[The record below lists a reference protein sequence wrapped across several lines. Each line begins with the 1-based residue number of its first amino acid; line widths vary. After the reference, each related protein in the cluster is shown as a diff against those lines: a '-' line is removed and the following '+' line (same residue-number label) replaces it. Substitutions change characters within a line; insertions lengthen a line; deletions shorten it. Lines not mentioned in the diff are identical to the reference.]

1 MNTLDHHL
9 VALRDQVREWA
20 GDFRELAL
28 ELDADPDAIYRHL
41 DLPAVRYLSTWTVPA
56 GHGASPA
63 CAAGQRSPG
72 SSALERAVV
81 LEELGCADAAMM
93 LASPGPSMSGVLVDL
108 LADDKQKDW
117 FYSQLLA
124 GPRWTFFALTEPDHG
139 SAANSLRTTLTRD
152 GVLNGVK
159 RYVGNASRA
168 SVGVV
173 FARTRPGPLG
183 VTAVLVDASSPGYS
197 ATALPMLGLRGA
209 RICEIA
215 LSDVEV
221 PPDRVLGR
229 NLSPARRGMWACAQ
243 TFNHLRPGVAAL
255 ALENRS
261 TLSKAEQDGL
271 DRLRRRID
279 GTRAL
284 IHLAAATVDARCG
297 DGHLASAAKARAC
310 QLAEEATVEV
320 CRLFGPGA
328 RLEHPLLD
336 KLARDARGVEF
347 MEGTRNIQK
356 LNVFQGLLMG
366 KLNAPGRVPAGR
378 RT

>member
-1 MNTLDHHL
+1 M
-9 VALRDQVREWA
+9 
-20 GDFRELAL
+20 
-28 ELDADPDAIYRHL
+28 
-41 DLPAVRYLSTWTVPA
+41 
-56 GHGASPA
+56 
-63 CAAGQRSPG
+63 
-72 SSALERAVV
+72 SALERAVV

-93 LASPGPSMSGVLVDL
+93 LASPGPSMSGVLIDL

-117 FYSQLLA
+117 FYSQLLER
-124 GPRWTFFALTEPDHG
+124 PRWTFFALTEPDHG
-139 SAANSLRTTLTRD
+139 SDANSMRTGLTRD
-152 GVLNGVK
+152 GVLNGAK

-183 VTAVLVDASSPGYS
+183 ITAVLVDASSPGYS
-197 ATALPMLGLRGA
+197 ATPLPMLGLRGA
-209 RICEIA
+209 RIGEIT
-215 LSDVEV
+215 LSDVEI

-229 NLSPARRGMWACAQ
+229 HLSPAQRGMWACVQ
-243 TFNHLRPGVAAL
+243 TFNRLRPGVAAL
-255 ALENRS
+255 ALGIARAAHEYAVENRL
-261 TLSKAEQDGL
+261 TVRKEEQDGL
-271 DRLRRRID
+271 DQLRRRID

-284 IHLAAATVDARCG
+284 IHLAAATVDARG
-297 DGHLASAAKARAC
+297 SDGHLASAAKARAC

-328 RLEHPLLD
+328 RLDHPLLD

-356 LNVFQGLLMG
+356 LNLFQGLLMG
-366 KLNAPGRVPAGR
+366 KLNAPGRAPAGR